1 MMLIFLGPPGA
12 GKGTQ
17 AKRIEE
23 RHGLRQLSTGDML
36 RAARAAG
43 TKIGIEAKAFMDRG
57 DLVPDRVV
65 IGAVEE
71 RIQNPDCARGVIFDG
86 FPRNVAQAEALDA
99 MLARLGRRLDAVI
112 QLKVDDAVLVTRQAN
127 RVKETLAAGQAVRDD
142 DKPEV
147 LAHRLKVYHE
157 QTAPL
162 IAYYQGRRLLRV
174 VDGMAPID
182 VVTAS
187 IEAALRK

>member
-43 TKIGIEAKAFMDRG
+43 TPVGLEAKAFMDRG

-71 RIQNPDCARGVIFDG
+71 RIKSPDCARGVIFDG

-99 MLARLGRRLDAVI
+99 MLARLGKRLDAVI
-112 QLKVDDAVLVTRQAN
+112 QLKVDDAVLVARQAT
-127 RVKETLAAGQAVRDD
+127 RVKETRAAGQPVRED

-147 LAHRLKVYHE
+147 LEHRLKVYHG

-162 IAYYQGRRLLRV
+162 IAYYQARGMLKV
-174 VDGMAPID
+174 VDGMATMD
-182 VVTAS
+182 SVTAA
-187 IEAALRK
+187 IEAQLGK

>member
-17 AKRIEE
+17 AKRVEE

-43 TKIGIEAKAFMDRG
+43 TKIGLEAKAFMDRG

-99 MLARLGRRLDAVI
+99 MLARLGKKLNAVI
-112 QLKVDDAVLVTRQAN
+112 QLKVDDAVLVARQAN
-127 RVKETLAAGQAVRDD
+127 RVKETLAAGQAVRED

-147 LAHRLKVYHE
+147 LEHRLKVYHG

-162 IAYYQGRRLLRV
+162 IAYYQGRGLLRV
-174 VDGMAPID
+174 VDGMAAID
-182 VVTAS
+182 AVTAS
-187 IEAALRK
+187 IEAVLRK

>member
-43 TKIGIEAKAFMDRG
+43 TKIGLEAKAFMDRG

-99 MLARLGRRLDAVI
+99 MLARLGKKLNAVI
-112 QLKVDDAVLVTRQAN
+112 QLKVDDAVLVARQAN
-127 RVKETLAAGQAVRDD
+127 RVKETLAAGQAVRED

-147 LAHRLKVYHE
+147 LEHRLKVYHG

-162 IAYYQGRRLLRV
+162 IAYYQERGLLRV
-174 VDGMAPID
+174 VDGMAAID

-187 IEAALRK
+187 IEAVLRK

>member
-17 AKRIEE
+17 AKRVEE

-43 TKIGIEAKAFMDRG
+43 TKIGLEAKAFMDRG

-99 MLARLGRRLDAVI
+99 MLARLGKKLNAVI
-112 QLKVDDAVLVTRQAN
+112 QLKVDDAVLVARQAN
-127 RVKETLAAGQAVRDD
+127 RVKETLAAGQAVRED

-147 LAHRLKVYHE
+147 LEHRLKVYHG

-162 IAYYQGRRLLRV
+162 IAYYQERGLLRV
-174 VDGMAPID
+174 VDGMAAID
-182 VVTAS
+182 AVTES
-187 IEAALRK
+187 IEAVLRK

>member
-43 TKIGIEAKAFMDRG
+43 TKIGLEAKAFMDRG

-99 MLARLGRRLDAVI
+99 MLARLGKKLDAVI
-112 QLKVDDAVLVTRQAN
+112 QLKVDDAVLVARQAN
-127 RVKETLAAGQAVRDD
+127 RVKETLAAGQAVRED

-147 LAHRLKVYHE
+147 LEHRLKVYHG

-162 IAYYQGRRLLRV
+162 IAYYQGRGLLRV
-174 VDGMAPID
+174 VDGMAAID
-182 VVTAS
+182 AVTAS

>member
-43 TKIGIEAKAFMDRG
+43 TKIGLEAKAFMDRG

-99 MLARLGRRLDAVI
+99 MLARLGKKLDAVI
-112 QLKVDDAVLVTRQAN
+112 QLKVDDAVLVARQAN
-127 RVKETLAAGQAVRDD
+127 RVKETLAAGQAVRED

-147 LAHRLKVYHE
+147 LEHRLKVYHG

-162 IAYYQGRRLLRV
+162 IAYYQGRGLLRV
-174 VDGMAPID
+174 VDGMAAID
-182 VVTAS
+182 AVTAS
-187 IEAALRK
+187 IETALRK